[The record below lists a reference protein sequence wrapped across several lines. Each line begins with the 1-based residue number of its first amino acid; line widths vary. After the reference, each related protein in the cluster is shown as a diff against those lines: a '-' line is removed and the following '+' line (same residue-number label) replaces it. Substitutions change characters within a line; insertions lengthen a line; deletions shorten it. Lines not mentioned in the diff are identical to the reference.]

1 MSARIVAFVALLL
14 IGLTTRHWAGPA
26 HADSFPYSITS
37 ACSGRCAATVL
48 AGIQLETSM
57 EEVFGVRG
65 EFTPPWGYEFSKGFF
80 LGGTFSFEL
89 FDFNSLIGFEAE
101 AGLGQRFG
109 TLHET
114 EVWGAVY
121 LRWKYFPWNHIVKT
135 TVAVSTGVN
144 YASSVPNYEILQSGN
159 GKGSNALHYFSPEIT
174 FALPSAP
181 EQELVFRIHHRSG
194 GSEWWGENHPIFGDM
209 FGNTAGGVQYVTA
222 GVRHR
227 F

>member
-26 HADSFPYSITS
+26 HADSFPNSITS

-89 FDFNSLIGFEAE
+89 FDFNSLIGFK
-101 AGLGQRFG
+101 
-109 TLHET
+109 
-114 EVWGAVY
+114 
-121 LRWKYFPWNHIVKT
+121 LRPGS
-135 TVAVSTGVN
+135 ASVSVRCT
-144 YASSVPNYEILQSGN
+144 
-159 GKGSNALHYFSPEIT
+159 K
-174 FALPSAP
+174 
-181 EQELVFRIHHRSG
+181 RKSG
-194 GSEWWGENHPIFGDM
+194 GPS
-209 FGNTAGGVQYVTA
+209 TCGGSTFP
-222 GVRHR
+222 GTT
-227 F
+227 